1 MNTNITQP
9 SFGNLPQLLT
19 LPQFARHL
27 GVCKRTVE
35 RLIAARVIQACKVG
49 RSTRIAASE
58 LVRYVA
64 SLNVTPSVHGVA
76 L

>member
-1 MNTNITQP
+1 MNTNLAQP
-9 SFGNLPQLLT
+9 TFGNLPQLLT
-19 LPQFARHL
+19 LTQFARQL

-35 RLIAARVIQACKVG
+35 RLVSARAIQACKVG

-64 SLNVTPSVHGVA
+64 SLNVTPAASGVA
-76 L
+76 S